1 MELTPVQVWNNC
13 LDFIKDNIDEQN
25 YKTWFTPIRP
35 IKLKQSILTVEVPSK
50 FFYEWLE
57 ENYISLIKTAI
68 KKELG
73 SKGKLLY
80 NIIVKNN
87 EKNPYSIA
95 IPSINKKIS
104 NNPSHNIPVGALD
117 KKFKNPFIIPGLK
130 KVQINSQLNI
140 NYSFDNFIEGSCNR
154 LARSAG
160 FAVAQKPAGTSFNPL
175 LIYGGVGL
183 GKTHLAHAIGIKVK
197 ELHPEKTVL
206 YVSAEKFTQQFI
218 DSIRNNTTNDFS
230 HFYQMID
237 VLIIDDV
244 QFFSSKE
251 KTQDIF
257 FHIFNHLHQNNKQII
272 LTSDRAPVDLTGM
285 EQRLLSRFKWGLS
298 ADLQQPDL
306 ETRIAIL
313 KKKIQTDGIEIGN
326 DVLEY
331 LAYSIS
337 TNIRE
342 LEGALISLLAQASL
356 NKKEISIGLAREM
369 IDRFVKNT
377 TREVSIDY
385 IQKVICDYFDL
396 SIDTLKS
403 KTRKRNIV
411 QARQLAMYFSKQL
424 TKSSLANIGARCGGK
439 DHATVLHACK
449 TVNNLVDTDK
459 DFRQYVQELEKKF
472 TLP

>member
-1 MELTPVQVWNNC
+1 MEKTPENVWNNC
-13 LDFIKDNIDEQN
+13 LKFIQDNISEQN
-25 YKTWFTPIRP
+25 FETWFHPIRP
-35 IKLKQSILTVEVPSK
+35 IKLKQNILTVEVPSK

-57 ENYISLIKTAI
+57 ENYIDLIKATI

-73 SKGKLLY
+73 KEGKLLY
-80 NIIVKNN
+80 NIIVNN
-87 EKNPYSIA
+87 NNSQSISL
-95 IPSINKKIS
+95 PSINRKI
-104 NNPSHNIPVGALD
+104 NANPEHYLPSGAVE

-140 NYSFDNFIEGSCNR
+140 NYSFENFIEGSCNR

-183 GKTHLAHAIGIKVK
+183 GKTHLAHAIGIKAK
-197 ELHPEKTVL
+197 EVHPEKTVL

-218 DSIRNNTTNDFS
+218 ESIRNNTTNDFS

-237 VLIIDDV
+237 ILIIDDV

-313 KKKIQTDGIEIGN
+313 KKKIQMDGIDITN
-326 DVLEY
+326 DVIEY
-331 LAYSIS
+331 LAYSIT

-356 NKKEISIGLAREM
+356 NKKEISIALAREM

-385 IQKVICDYFDL
+385 IQKVVCDYFEL

-459 DFRQYVQELEKKF
+459 DFRLYVQELEKKF

>member
-1 MELTPVQVWNNC
+1 MEKTPEKVWNNC
-13 LDFIKDNIDEQN
+13 LKFIQDNISEQN
-25 YKTWFTPIRP
+25 FETWFQPIRP
-35 IKLKQSILTVEVPSK
+35 IKLKQNILTVDVPSK

-57 ENYISLIKTAI
+57 ENYIDLIKATI

-73 SKGKLLY
+73 KEGKLLY
-80 NIIVKNN
+80 NIIVNN
-87 EKNPYSIA
+87 NNSQSISL
-95 IPSINKKIS
+95 PSINRKI
-104 NNPSHNIPVGALD
+104 NANPEHYLPSGAVE

-140 NYSFDNFIEGSCNR
+140 NYSFENFIEGSCNR

-183 GKTHLAHAIGIKVK
+183 GKTHLAHAIGIKAK
-197 ELHPEKTVL
+197 EVHPEKTVL

-218 DSIRNNTTNDFS
+218 ESIRNNTTNDFS

-237 VLIIDDV
+237 ILIIDDV

-313 KKKIQTDGIEIGN
+313 KKKIQIDGIDITN
-326 DVLEY
+326 DVIEY
-331 LAYSIS
+331 LAYSIT

-356 NKKEISIGLAREM
+356 NKKEISIALAREM

-385 IQKVICDYFDL
+385 IQKVVCDYFEL

-459 DFRQYVQELEKKF
+459 DFRLYVQELEKKF